1 MENFS
6 CYFLTA
12 KVQITVIEIWT
23 VLTARHKMMYDLTC
37 MGRNSIKR
45 VYLEKKW
52 WLAWKKR
59 MACIKI
65 LEVPLYTQVL
75 LYIIFTKKKIYV
87 LLLFEG
93 MEVQIHMPTIKMNW
107 YCIVICRITGKKVWN
122 KWIQSL
128 TSHPIKKYTLEK
140 LCKESHVKLGPS
152 VMMGKI
158 NLDCNGGHNLTHDML
173 EHFIRRSTRPIF
185 SRIIDSI

>member
-52 WLAWKKR
+52 WLAWKKKDGLYQNPR
-59 MACIKI
+59 STFVHTSSVIHHFYQKKNLCPIIIWGYGSADTYAYNKNELI
-65 LEVPLYTQVL
+65 L
-75 LYIIFTKKKIYV
+75 
-87 LLLFEG
+87 
-93 MEVQIHMPTIKMNW
+93 
-107 YCIVICRITGKKVWN
+107 YCNLQNYR
-122 KWIQSL
+122 
-128 TSHPIKKYTLEK
+128 
-140 LCKESHVKLGPS
+140 KESLKQVNTKLNIS
-152 VMMGKI
+152 SNQEIYFGKI
-158 NLDCNGGHNLTHDML
+158 MQ
-173 EHFIRRSTRPIF
+173 
-185 SRIIDSI
+185 RIPC